1 MKTNAEK
8 RGSFQSVRSMAAAV
22 LAAALTLSLCACG
35 AGPAADPGTPGG
47 PGGGDGFL
55 MTYELAKQM
64 NKEKFGVEIA
74 AVSGSDTAENK
85 YWEDGFIR
93 MSDPEE
99 EDNNDKSQYYNIVHN
114 VEITKSDGQTYNIYG
129 MFQMPLT
136 FDPEWLEDPDGRT
149 FPVAIECH
157 GYNTNSNGYL
167 SAHWANAWT
176 SQGYIAYAFDFVGG
190 SPGQK
195 ENYSRGVRS
204 GLKDAEPWDEYG
216 GFWDHMSVKT
226 EVEDLDLVIDE
237 IKKLDFVNTDYI
249 CLMGQ
254 SQGGVVCALEAA
266 QREAKREDEGLGSDI
281 AGLVLIYPALSF
293 VNDMHS
299 QYPTLADMEQAI
311 DPESGR
317 IFIMGANIGPDYI
330 KDCYEWGKYDE
341 SIGAITIYDMIKGYS
356 NSVLIVTGSGDTTV
370 DPSWSYNAINQLTS
384 PYGDS
389 QSTLVLVSNALHA
402 FDMMGTTPVKQKL
415 MAYRSLVNYLQL
427 NDLVP
432 EQD

>member
-1 MKTNAEK
+1 MKRNTK
-8 RGSFQSVRSMAAAV
+8 ISRFGRRMAAAV
-22 LAAALTLSLCACG
+22 LTAALALSLCACG
-35 AGPAADPGTPGG
+35 SGTGDKPGQESAPGS
-47 PGGGDGFL
+47 GGEDGFL

-64 NKEKFGVEIA
+64 NKEKFGVEVA
-74 AVSGSDTAENK
+74 EVTGSDTAENK

-93 MSDPEE
+93 MNDPQN
-99 EDNNDKSQYYNIVHN
+99 EDAKDTSRFYNIVHN
-114 VEITKSDGQTYNIYG
+114 LEITKSDGQVYNIYG
-129 MFQMPLT
+129 MFQVPLT
-136 FDPEWLEDPDGRT
+136 FNPEWLENPEGRT

-167 SAHWANAWT
+167 SAHWANTWCEK
-176 SQGYIAYAFDFVGG
+176 GYIAYTFDFVGG
-190 SPGQK
+190 APGQK

-204 GLKDAEPWDEYG
+204 GLKGAEPWDEYG

-226 EVEDLDLVIDE
+226 EVEDLDLVIDQ
-237 IKKLDFVNTDYI
+237 IKELDFINTDYI

-254 SQGGVVCALEAA
+254 SQGGVVSALVAA
-266 QREAKREDEGLGSDI
+266 QREKKREDEGLGSDI

-293 VNDMHS
+293 VNDMHA
-299 QYPTLADMEQAI
+299 QYPTLEDMEKAI

-356 NSVLIVTGSGDTTV
+356 NSVLIVTGSADTTV

-384 PYGDS
+384 PYGDT

-415 MAYRSLVNYLQL
+415 MAYEALGNYLEL

-432 EQD
+432 GRK

>member
-1 MKTNAEK
+1 MKK
-8 RGSFQSVRSMAAAV
+8 RTGISKFGRRMAAAV
-22 LAAALTLSLCACG
+22 LTAALTLSLCACG
-35 AGPAADPGTPGG
+35 SGTDDKPGQESA
-47 PGGGDGFL
+47 PGGGEDGFL

-64 NKEKFGVEIA
+64 NKEKFGVEVA
-74 AVSGSDTAENK
+74 EVTGSDTAENK

-93 MSDPEE
+93 MNDPQN
-99 EDNNDKSQYYNIVHN
+99 EDVKDTSQFYNIVHN
-114 VEITKSDGQTYNIYG
+114 LEITKSDGQVYNIYG
-129 MFQMPLT
+129 MFQVPLT
-136 FDPEWLEDPDGRT
+136 FNPEWLENPEGRT

-167 SAHWANAWT
+167 SAHWANTWCEK
-176 SQGYIAYAFDFVGG
+176 GYIAYTFDFVGG
-190 SPGQK
+190 APGQK

-204 GLKDAEPWDEYG
+204 GLKGAEPWDEYG

-226 EVEDLDLVIDE
+226 EVEDLDLVIDQ
-237 IKKLDFVNTDYI
+237 IKELDFINTDYI

-254 SQGGVVCALEAA
+254 SQGGVVSALVAA
-266 QREAKREDEGLGSDI
+266 QREKKREDEGLGSDI

-293 VNDMHS
+293 VNDMHA
-299 QYPTLADMEQAI
+299 QYPTLEDMEKAI

-356 NSVLIVTGSGDTTV
+356 NSVLIVTGSADTTV

-384 PYGDS
+384 PYGDT

-415 MAYRSLVNYLQL
+415 MAYEALGNYLEL

-432 EQD
+432 GQK

>member
-1 MKTNAEK
+1 MKRKTK
-8 RGSFQSVRSMAAAV
+8 FSKFGRRIAAAV
-22 LAAALTLSLCACG
+22 LTAALTLSLCACNS
-35 AGPAADPGTPGG
+35 GTGG
-47 PGGGDGFL
+47 KPSQESGSGSGGEDGFL

-64 NKEKFGVEIA
+64 NKEKFGVEVA
-74 AVSGSDTAENK
+74 EVTGSDTAENK

-93 MSDPEE
+93 MNDPQN
-99 EDNNDKSQYYNIVHN
+99 EDVKDTSRFYNIVHN
-114 VEITKSDGQTYNIYG
+114 LEITKSDGQTYNIYG
-129 MFQMPLT
+129 MFQVPLT
-136 FDPEWLEDPDGRT
+136 FNPEWLENPEGRT

-167 SAHWANAWT
+167 SAHWANTWCEK
-176 SQGYIAYAFDFVGG
+176 GYIAYTFDFVGG
-190 SPGQK
+190 APGQK

-204 GLKDAEPWDEYG
+204 GLKGAEPWDEYG

-226 EVEDLDLVIDE
+226 EVEDLDLVIDQ
-237 IKKLDFVNTDYI
+237 IKELDFINTDYI

-254 SQGGVVCALEAA
+254 SQGGVVSALVAA
-266 QREAKREDEGLGSDI
+266 QREKKREDEGLGSDI

-293 VNDMHS
+293 VNDMHA
-299 QYPTLADMEQAI
+299 QYPTLEDMEKAI

-356 NSVLIVTGSGDTTV
+356 NSVLIVTGSADTTV

-384 PYGDS
+384 PYGDT

-415 MAYRSLVNYLQL
+415 MAYEALGNYLEL

-432 EQD
+432 EQK

>member
-1 MKTNAEK
+1 MKTNTGKARHSK
-8 RGSFQSVRSMAAAV
+8 PGRAMVAAV
-22 LAAALTLSLCACG
+22 LTAAMAFSLCSCSPSANDNSG
-35 AGPAADPGTPGG
+35 KGTDPGKS
-47 PGGGDGFL
+47 DGFL

-64 NKEKFGVEIA
+64 NKENFGVEVA

-93 MSDPEE
+93 MNNPEE
-99 EDNNDKSQYYNIVHN
+99 EDQNDTSQYYNIVHN
-114 VEITKSDGQTYNIYG
+114 LEITKSDGQTYTIYG
-129 MFQMPLT
+129 MFQVPLT
-136 FDPEWLEDPDGRT
+136 FNPEWLTNPEGRT

-167 SAHWANAWT
+167 SAHWANSWG

-190 SPGQK
+190 APGQK
-195 ENYSRGVRS
+195 ENYGRGVRS
-204 GLKDAEPWDEYG
+204 GLKGAEPWDEYG

-266 QREAKREDEGLGSDI
+266 QREARREDEGLGSDI
-281 AGLVLIYPALSF
+281 AGLVLIYPAFSF
-293 VNDMHS
+293 VNDMHA
-299 QYPTLADMEQAI
+299 QYPTIADMEQAL

-330 KDCYEWGKYDE
+330 KDCYEWGAYDE
-341 SIGAITIYDMIKGYS
+341 ALGAITIYDMIKGYS

-370 DPSWSYNAINQLTS
+370 DPSWSYNAINQLKA
-384 PYGDS
+384 PYGDT

-415 MAYRSLVNYLQL
+415 MAYAALTNYLQL
-427 NDLVP
+427 NNLVP
-432 EQD
+432 EQN

>member
-1 MKTNAEK
+1 MKKT
-8 RGSFQSVRSMAAAV
+8 SFWKTGRRLVTGVLTATMMFA
-22 LAAALTLSLCACG
+22 LAACG
-35 AGPAADPGTPGG
+35 SKPADSGKTPAAD
-47 PGGGDGFL
+47 GDEFL

-64 NKEKFGVEIA
+64 NKEKFGVEVA
-74 AVSGSDTAENK
+74 EVTGSDTADNK

-93 MSDPEE
+93 MVNPENE
-99 EDNNDKSQYYNIVHN
+99 ENADKSQYYNIVHN
-114 VEITKSDGQTYNIYG
+114 LEITKSDGQTYTIYG
-129 MFQMPLT
+129 MFQVPLN
-136 FDPEWLEDPDGRT
+136 FDPAWLENPEGRT

-157 GYNTNSNGYL
+157 GYNTNSNGFL

-176 SQGYIAYAFDFVGG
+176 DKGYIAYAFDFVGG
-190 SPGQK
+190 APGQK

-216 GFWDHMSVKT
+216 GSWDTMSVAT
-226 EVEDLDLVIDE
+226 EVEDLDLVIDAVKE
-237 IKKLDFVNTDYI
+237 LDFINTDYI

-266 QREAKREDEGLGSDI
+266 QRETKRDELGLGSDI
-281 AGLVLIYPALSF
+281 AGMVLIYPAFSF

-299 QYPTLADMEQAI
+299 QYPTLEDMEAAI

-341 SIGAITIYDMIKGYS
+341 ELGAITIYDMIKGYS

-370 DPSWSYNAINQLTS
+370 DPSWSYNAINQLVS

-389 QSTLVLVSNALHA
+389 QSTLVLVSNAQHA
-402 FDMMGTTPVKQKL
+402 FDMMDVTPTKQKL
-415 MAYRSLVNYLQL
+415 MAYESLRNYIDL
-427 NDLVP
+427 NNLTP
-432 EQD
+432 NK